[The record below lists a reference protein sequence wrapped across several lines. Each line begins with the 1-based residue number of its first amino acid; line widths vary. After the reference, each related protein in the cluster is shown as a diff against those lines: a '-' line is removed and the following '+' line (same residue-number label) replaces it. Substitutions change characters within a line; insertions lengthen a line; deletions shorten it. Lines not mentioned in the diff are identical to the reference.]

1 MKGYKGYLY
10 VNALSSLGSRMDLI
24 ASSALIFTFADS
36 VYWLSAFFVARQIGG
51 MMFSMAAGILAD
63 RMDRRRAM
71 LISDIGAGL
80 AILLVLLYP
89 HPYVIVGAAFVKG
102 MLYSLFHIS
111 FQASLPQ
118 MFGKDALVNINGLT
132 VRLESIVGIA
142 GFAFGGVLTESFGYG
157 VVIAFDAATFFVS
170 AIVLMRLRWENDE
183 QQGTD
188 HGDVRQE
195 RETASRFW
203 FGATYAYLAKHPL
216 LLAVSLL
223 AFFEALSTASHNYGL
238 PFLAELFVP
247 KDAVLHG
254 GMWSLM
260 SAGAWAGTYLASH
273 LRSHQV
279 ASLFAAS
286 FLLAIMISLSFA
298 GSQLWIVLLFLGLAG
313 MFTGIAQVC
322 RNTILQGAESR
333 IRGRVMGVQNTL
345 SRGGF
350 FVGFLAGPSVVGF
363 WDLSGMVILAQAVF
377 AGGMMLLLSY
387 LYMNRK
393 KV

>member
-195 RETASRFW
+195 RETASSVLVWR
-203 FGATYAYLAKHPL
+203 HIR
-216 LLAVSLL
+216 
-223 AFFEALSTASHNYGL
+223 LSGKTPAS
-238 PFLAELFVP
+238 
-247 KDAVLHG
+247 
-254 GMWSLM
+254 
-260 SAGAWAGTYLASH
+260 
-273 LRSHQV
+273 
-279 ASLFAAS
+279 
-286 FLLAIMISLSFA
+286 
-298 GSQLWIVLLFLGLAG
+298 
-313 MFTGIAQVC
+313 
-322 RNTILQGAESR
+322 
-333 IRGRVMGVQNTL
+333 
-345 SRGGF
+345 SRGQSACIFRSLEHGF
-350 FVGFLAGPSVVGF
+350 A
-363 WDLSGMVILAQAVF
+363 
-377 AGGMMLLLSY
+377 
-387 LYMNRK
+387 
-393 KV
+393 

>member
-80 AILLVLLYP
+80 AILLVLLFP

-118 MFGKDALVNINGLT
+118 MFGRDALVNINGLT

-142 GFAFGGVLTESFGYG
+142 GFALGGLLTDSFGYA

-183 QQGTD
+183 QQ
-188 HGDVRQE
+188 E
-195 RETASRFW
+195 RSTADRFW
-203 FGATYAYLAKHPL
+203 LGATYAYLAKHPVL
-216 LLAVSLL
+216 LTVSLL

-238 PFLAELFVP
+238 PFLAEMFIP

-260 SAGAWAGTYLASH
+260 SVGAWAGTYLASH

-286 FLLAIMISLSFA
+286 FLLALTISLSFA

-313 MFTGIAQVC
+313 MFTGVTQVC
-322 RNTILQGAESR
+322 RNTILQAAESR
-333 IRGRVMGVQNTL
+333 IRGRVMGVQSTV

-350 FVGFLAGPSVVGF
+350 FVGFLAWPSVVGYGG
-363 WDLSGMVILAQAVF
+363 LSGMVISAQAIF
-377 AGGMMLLLSY
+377 AGGMMLLIAY